1 MIRNANMRA
10 YAMVFI
16 AALTAIAA
24 PHTRAEDRIRA
35 GLWET
40 TTTQGGKQVN
50 SGTRCITPEL
60 AASSNENQA
69 ATREM
74 LQASWAKANCTLK
87 ELAVTA
93 STISFA
99 VDCDTGAD
107 ARTISS
113 VSKYHGDTFETEL
126 ISKRSGSASDMI
138 TKGRRLGACP

>member
-1 MIRNANMRA
+1 MIRTANMRA
-10 YAMVFI
+10 HAMLLMV
-16 AALTAIAA
+16 ALAAIAA
-24 PHTRAEDRIRA
+24 PPAQAEDRIRA

-40 TTTQGGKQVN
+40 TTTQGGKQIN
-50 SGTRCITPEL
+50 TGTRCITPEL

-74 LQASWAKANCTLK
+74 LQSSWAKANCTLK

-93 STISFA
+93 STISYS
-99 VDCDTGAD
+99 VDCATGAD